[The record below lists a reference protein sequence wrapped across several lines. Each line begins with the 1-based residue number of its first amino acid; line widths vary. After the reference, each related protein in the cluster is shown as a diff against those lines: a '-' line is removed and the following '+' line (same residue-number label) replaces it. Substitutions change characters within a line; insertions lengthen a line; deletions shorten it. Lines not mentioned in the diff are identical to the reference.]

1 MCQPHIL
8 PRAGPTYLHR
18 RPFWS
23 SYGQTEALGSSLLMT
38 PHASSSALTP
48 TPKGQTTPSD
58 DPQTASTPTTRSFE
72 AIVPDD
78 ETCDRLEA

>member
-1 MCQPHIL
+1 
-8 PRAGPTYLHR
+8 
-18 RPFWS
+18 
-23 SYGQTEALGSSLLMT
+23 MT